1 LENTCVSRDG
11 LRVFFQVTFQY
22 QMTEENLYP
31 AALEYRDYYKWAEVV
46 ESAAR
51 SGIHH
56 ACSEFQ
62 IVDFQ
67 QKRNVLQDRMFENL
81 RIKLEGDGSGSS
93 EGVFAKAISLQL
105 NNVELPTEYTA
116 AVAEK
121 QSAEEGIALAKAE
134 RTQNVTKAETEFLSA
149 QEEARRILAT
159 ATTEAELL
167 LMEAKLEAEETIYA
181 FAQEAETLVKVK
193 QTLNYTTEG
202 VLAYMATKLIEEAPN
217 LSVSTGEPAK
227 LSRPNEL

>member
-1 LENTCVSRDG
+1 
-11 LRVFFQVTFQY
+11 
-22 QMTEENLYP
+22 MTEDNLYP
-31 AALEYRDYYKWAEVV
+31 AVLEYRDYYKWAEVV

-62 IVDFQ
+62 VTAFQ
-67 QKRNVLQDRMFENL
+67 QKRNLLQDRMFENL
-81 RIKLEGDGSGSS
+81 RIKLEGDGSGSR
-93 EGVFAKAISLQL
+93 GVFAKAISLQL
-105 NNVELPTEYTA
+105 NNVELPEEYAA

-121 QSAEEGIALAKAE
+121 QAAEEGIALAKAE
-134 RTQNVTKAETEFLSA
+134 RTQNVTKAETEFLTA

-159 ATTEAELL
+159 ATIEAELL

-181 FAQEAETLVKVK
+181 FAQEAETLVNVK

-217 LSVSTGEPAK
+217 LSVSTGEPAP
-227 LSRPNEL
+227 LTRPNAL